1 MTAHD
6 CANGED
12 APRRRRWWPHLGW
25 VVLVLACLAGGH
37 LGGVAATQLVPAHVT
52 TDEISADVVLTL
64 TDVDQVV
71 VTTTLGDVVL
81 VFDSGWRASGIRI
94 SPQVEGG
101 ALEGAENLSAWSLDR
116 VRPLARQA
124 AQELALRYGAGAVAG
139 VVIAVLLVP
148 PARRAL
154 RRRVLVG
161 VVVTAVVIVTQGVGT
176 ARTYTA
182 ANFQAYRA
190 DGLLGAALAEGRF
203 VGARLTERTD
213 GLAKYLTRWQALQ
226 RELARPQNDGQ
237 EIPALDGPSFLL
249 VSDIHGIN
257 DEPVIRQLVETNQV
271 QAVIDTG
278 DLLNAGYVQE
288 AELTGIF
295 DGIQSLGVPYI
306 FVLGNH
312 DRRSEGDRTLI
323 ERMQQIPNVT
333 LVMPDPATLNLIEVG
348 GIRIAGVNDELRW
361 FGDDDTGNARK
372 QVHYTNLFNDAFDD
386 DPPDLALTHEPSGAR
401 RMQAPIRLAGHFHR
415 PSVERDETGVL
426 ITNGTLTGGGIF
438 GQNDAVKQPG
448 EVTEQTVM
456 ILTYSGDCR
465 SAVLRTIDFSGQLD
479 GQFAVHRMSQD
490 YLAGSEEPGRTC
502 SPDGE
507 LSVTPVS
514 IAEGD
519 EQPS

>member
-6 CANGED
+6 HADGED
-12 APRRRRWWPHLGW
+12 VPEPRGWWRHLSRVAL
-25 VVLVLACLAGGH
+25 VVACLAGGH
-37 LGGVAATQLVPAHVT
+37 LAGVAATQLVPAHIT
-52 TDEISADVVLTL
+52 TEELSADVALTL
-64 TDVDQVV
+64 TDLDKVV
-71 VTTTLGDVVL
+71 VSTTLGDVVL
-81 VFDSGWRASGIRI
+81 VFDSGWRASGIRV
-94 SPQVEGG
+94 SPRVEGG
-101 ALEGAENLSAWSLDR
+101 ALEGAENLSAWSLEM
-116 VRPLARQA
+116 VRPLAQQA
-124 AQELALRYGAGAVAG
+124 ARQLALRYGVGAVAG
-139 VVIAVLLVP
+139 AVVAVLLVP
-148 PARRAL
+148 PVRGAL
-154 RRRVLVG
+154 RRRLLVG
-161 VVVTAVVIVTQGVGT
+161 VVVTVAVLVVQGVGT

-213 GLAKYLTRWQALQ
+213 GLAKYLNRWQSLQ
-226 RELARPQNDGQ
+226 RELARPQGEGQ
-237 EIPALDGPSFLL
+237 EIPAMDGPSFLL
-249 VSDIHGIN
+249 VSDIHGIDN
-257 DEPVIRQLVETNQV
+257 APVIQQMVESNQV

-323 ERMQQIPNVT
+323 ERMEQIPNVT
-333 LVMPDPATLNLIEVG
+333 LVMPDPDTLNLIEVG

-361 FGDDDTGNARK
+361 FGDDDTDNALK
-372 QVHYTNLFNDAFDD
+372 QVHYSTLFNDRFGD

-401 RMQAPIRLAGHFHR
+401 RMQAPIRVAGHFHR
-415 PSVERDETGVL
+415 PSIARDETGVL

-456 ILTYSGDCR
+456 VLTYSGDCR
-465 SAVLRTIDFSGQLD
+465 SAVLRTIEFSGQLD

-490 YLAGSEEPGRTC
+490 YLTGSAEADRSC

-519 EQPS
+519 E